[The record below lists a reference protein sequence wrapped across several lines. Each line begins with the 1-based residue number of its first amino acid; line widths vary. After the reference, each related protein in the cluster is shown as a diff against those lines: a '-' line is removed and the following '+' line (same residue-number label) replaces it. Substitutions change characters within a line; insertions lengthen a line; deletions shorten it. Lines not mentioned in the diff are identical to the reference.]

1 MNQNYIES
9 GAFLQHFASGT
20 MVQGTEGVSNNSTG
34 VVTPYGQ
41 GEGLSAEMKTYYSD
55 YLVDNAEPYL
65 AHDLFAQKHR
75 IPGGAKTI
83 SFRKYD
89 PLPKRMTPITEGVT
103 PDGQNLRVSVVEAT
117 IAQYGGYVEL
127 TDLLIMSAVDNNLC
141 MATKLLGAQAGRTL
155 DTISREVLAGG
166 TNVQYGENA
175 VSARYLLEGGKASGN
190 HYLTVDC
197 IRRAV
202 RFLKSQNAEKING
215 SYVAIIH
222 PDVSYDLMNDPSW
235 KYPNQY
241 ADPAHIFEGEIG
253 KIEGVRFVES
263 SEAKI
268 FHATDLGTKARN
280 LSATAAASATATVSI
295 NGTDAGVT
303 ANSLVGRWVLV
314 GGQKAYVGANTT
326 TTMTLYTDSTKTTQ
340 MKVTCASG
348 DPIYPGEA
356 GAEGRDVYA
365 TLILGD
371 NAYGTTELGNG
382 GLEHIVK
389 QLGSAG
395 TSDPLN
401 QRATVGWKANKVTV
415 RLVEAFMVRIETAST
430 FESGAN

>member
-1 MNQNYIES
+1 MNHSMNAMS
-9 GAFLQHFASGT
+9 FLQHFASGT
-20 MVQGTEGVSNNSTG
+20 AVQGLEGVANNQDGTL
-34 VVTPYGQ
+34 TPYGA
-41 GEGLSAEMKTYYSD
+41 GEGLSAEMRTYYSD
-55 YLVDNAEPYL
+55 YLIDNAEPYL
-65 AHDLFAQKHR
+65 VHDLFAQKHV
-75 IPGGAKTI
+75 IPKGAKTI

-117 IAQYGGYVEL
+117 LAQYGGYVEL
-127 TDLLIMSAVDNNLC
+127 TDLLLLSAVDNNLC

-155 DTISREVLAGG
+155 DSITREVLAGG

-175 VSARYLLEGGKASGN
+175 VSARYLLTGGKESGN

-202 RFLKSQNAEKING
+202 RFLKSQNAERING

-222 PDVSYDLMNDPSW
+222 PDAAYDLMSDPAW

-241 ADPAHIFEGEIG
+241 ADQSHIFEGEIG

-268 FHATDLGTKARN
+268 FHAEDLMPGKRTLRVLENSDPVHLIKVDVTDGN
-280 LSATAAASATATVSI
+280 LVK
-295 NGTDAGVT
+295 NQ
-303 ANSLVGRWVLV
+303 LVGRWIILN
-314 GGQKAYVGANTT
+314 GERAYVGANTED
-326 TTMTLYTDSTKTTQ
+326 TLVVYTDSTKSTPKAMALT
-340 MKVTCASG
+340 KDAV
-348 DPIYPGEA
+348 IYPGEA

-371 NAYGTTELGNG
+371 NAYGTTQPAGE
-382 GLEHIVK
+382 GLQHIIK

-401 QRATVGWKANKVTV
+401 QRATVGWKAGKVTV

>member
-1 MNQNYIES
+1 MNSFNAS
-9 GAFLQHFASGT
+9 CDFLQRFASGT
-20 MVQGTEGVSNNSTG
+20 HVQGTEGVSNNVTG
-34 VVTPYGQ
+34 EVTPYGA
-41 GEGLSAEMKTYYSD
+41 GEGLSAEMQTYYSD
-55 YLVDNAEPYL
+55 YLIDNAEPYL
-65 AHDLFAQKHR
+65 AHDLFAQKHK
-75 IPGGAKTI
+75 IPRGAKTI

-117 IAQYGGYVEL
+117 VAQYGGYVEL
-127 TDLLIMSAVDNNLC
+127 TDLLLLSAVDNNLC

-175 VSARYLLEGGKASGN
+175 VSARYLLTGGKTSGN

-241 ADPAHIFEGEIG
+241 ADPSHIFEGEIG
-253 KIEGVRFVES
+253 KIEGVRFIES

-268 FHATDLGTKARN
+268 FHAPDL
-280 LSATAAASATATVSI
+280 ASDVRTLVI
-295 NGTDAGVT
+295 NGAVSGNSTTKFGGSAAGVPK
-303 ANSLVGRWVLV
+303 NSLAGRWVLI
-314 GGQKAYVGANTT
+314 GNQRGYVGANTSD
-326 TTMTLYTDSTKTTQ
+326 TMTLYTDSTMTAPLALNCSDKTI
-340 MKVTCASG
+340 
-348 DPIYPGEA
+348 IYPGEA

-365 TLILGD
+365 TLIMGD
-371 NAYGTTELGNG
+371 NAYGTTQLVGE
-382 GLEHIVK
+382 GLQHIVK

-401 QRATVGWKANKVTV
+401 QRATVGWKASKVTV